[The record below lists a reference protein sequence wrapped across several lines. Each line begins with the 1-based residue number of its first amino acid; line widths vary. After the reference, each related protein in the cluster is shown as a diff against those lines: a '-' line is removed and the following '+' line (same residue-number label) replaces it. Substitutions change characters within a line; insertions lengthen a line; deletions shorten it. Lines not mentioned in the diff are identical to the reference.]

1 MNKCKCTKKT
11 LFFLKECL
19 PENINQNLF
28 NTVTLVGMEKRQE
41 AQSEDMSD
49 F

>member
-1 MNKCKCTKKT
+1 MYKKNIIY
-11 LFFLKECL
+11 LKECL
-19 PENINQNLF
+19 PENIYQNLF